1 MKTSQWPFVAGI
13 VTLGL
18 LGGLLGGLNL
28 MWSRQAQFPIYGYIA
43 DIVIVG
49 VFIYLFVNVRRM
61 KAESTDEFHVAKKR
75 LAAQTG
81 IILGFVIYA
90 VSNALPL
97 FFPHTSRA
105 FLASM
110 DGAEEGFIIGRVFGM
125 APFVIGLLIGQVVS
139 WARYK

>member
-1 MKTSQWPFVAGI
+1 MKTSRWPFIGGI

-18 LGGLLGGLNL
+18 LGGLFGGSNL
-28 MWSRQAQFPIYGYIA
+28 MWSRQPQFPIYGYMA

-49 VFIYLFVNVRRM
+49 VFIYVFINVRRM
-61 KAESTDEFHVAKKR
+61 RAASTDEFQVAKKR
-75 LAAQTG
+75 MAAQTG

-97 FFPHTSRA
+97 FFPHTSKA

-110 DGAEEGFIIGRVFGM
+110 DGPEDAFIIGRVFGM

-139 WARYK
+139 WAKYR